1 MLYETRPTTKLYRIN
16 GKTIDSQE
24 PIPGVRVITDSPDAV
39 EVIDPTTDTAIVDVI
54 QAQAKGVLMLGEK
67 PLAKRSSFQYK
78 SGDYC
83 HIYLP
88 KQERKPVEC
97 PGF

>member
-1 MLYETRPTTKLYRIN
+1 MLYETRPTTRLMKVN
-16 GKTIDSQE
+16 GNTIDTQQ
-24 PIPGVRVITDSPDAV
+24 PITGVRVITDSKKAL
-39 EVIDPTTDTAIVDVI
+39 ETIDPKEDMELVNVLNEK
-54 QAQAKGVLMLGEK
+54 AKGVLMLGEK
-67 PLAKRSSFQYK
+67 PLRLRTSFQYK

-88 KQERKPVEC
+88 EIERTGIEC